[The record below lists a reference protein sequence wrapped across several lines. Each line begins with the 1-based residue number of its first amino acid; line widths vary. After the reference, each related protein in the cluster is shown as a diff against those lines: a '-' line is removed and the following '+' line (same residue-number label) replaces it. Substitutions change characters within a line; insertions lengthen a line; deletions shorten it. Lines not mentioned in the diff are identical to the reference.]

1 MAKMNIPP
9 VPEGA
14 TWTEDQW
21 KAIMASGQDILVA
34 AAAGSGK
41 TAVLVERIIKKIT
54 SENSPIDVDELLVVT
69 FTNASAAEMRHRIGE
84 ALEKAID
91 SNPNS
96 VHLKKQL
103 SLLNRASISTLHSF
117 CLEVIRKYYYLID
130 VDPGFRIAD
139 ETEGQLLRDEVIE
152 DLFEEEYGKDGNQ
165 PFFNLVDAFTNDRSD
180 EGLKDIIVDL
190 FDFARSNPSPD
201 AYLDSIVSMY
211 DAAGSTAIE
220 ELPFMK
226 VLMADIE
233 LQLQGAKLLLEQ
245 GLEIAKMP
253 GGPAPRAVNFTE
265 DLHVVVTLLN
275 AKEQSWS
282 ELYDAIQ
289 LANFGR
295 AKMCKGDDY
304 NKDLVDKA
312 SKLRD
317 RAKKIVQDLR
327 SELFSRRPESF
338 LKDMQE
344 MKPLIAVLIDLVK
357 EFSRR
362 FGEVKQERGLVDF
375 SDLEHYTLEILA
387 AQSGIE
393 GELPLAEA
401 TPSEAARA
409 YRKKFKEV
417 LVDEYQDTNMVQ
429 EAILQLVTADGE
441 ATGNLFMVGDVKQS
455 IYRFRLAEPNL
466 FLGKYNRFTADG
478 EHSGLKIDL
487 AKNFRSRSE
496 VLDGT
501 NYLFKQ
507 IMGVKVGEIHY
518 DENAELKKGAPYPE
532 DEQFPVEL
540 LLIDRG
546 EGSSSETESAEES
559 ETAATEFDADDL
571 EQSQLEA
578 RLMAKHIKDMVEER
592 RGVYNPKTKTS
603 KPVNYRDIVI
613 LLRSMTWAPQ
623 IMEEFKQQGIPIYA
637 NLSTGYFQA
646 TEVAIMLALL
656 KVIDNPYQDIPLAAV
671 LRSPIVGLNEED
683 LAVIRIS
690 QKRGAFY
697 DALTTFCMQKPT
709 ADNEEVHEKTSQ
721 FFDRLK
727 SWRTAARQ
735 GSVSDLIWQ
744 LYRETRFFDFAG
756 GMPGGKQRQANL
768 RALYDRARQYEATTF
783 RGLFRFLRF
792 IERMR
797 ERGDD
802 LGAARA
808 LGEQEDVVRI
818 MTIHSSK
825 GLEFPVVFTAGLARN
840 FNTMDL
846 KKFYMLD
853 KEFGFAAKYIN
864 PEKRISY
871 PSLPQL
877 AFRRKHKMEM
887 LAEEMRVLYVA
898 LTRAKEKLYL
908 IGSVKDAEKMIS
920 KWQDEASRPEWL
932 LDEYLRAS
940 ATGFIDWIGP
950 AVIRHNDCES
960 IREGES
966 SLHPALGEEI
976 SAHPSRWKIKTI
988 TVEEV
993 ASYAEEKTEKHESL
1007 MDLVA
1012 AGKPVNIES
1021 DMAEAVHNQLSWS
1034 YLYKEAANHRSKQS
1048 VTELKR
1054 NHEAKDEESGT
1065 QIVRRFTKPILNR
1078 PRFMQ
1083 EKKLTPAERG
1093 TAMHMVMQH
1102 IDLTEPVTAA
1112 SLELQLEQMVEKE
1125 LLFPEQRDAIEKKWI
1140 LAFFETEIG
1149 KRLINAQKVRREV
1162 PFYLA
1167 LPAREVYPDWQ
1178 GENEPI
1184 FIQGVVDCIFQDEK
1198 GTVLLDFKTDGIHDR
1213 YKGGYEQAKP
1223 VLEERYRIQISLYAK
1238 AIQQVWKQPVDE
1250 KYLYFFDGGHLL
1262 ELQNL

>member
-1 MAKMNIPP
+1 MNIPP

-41 TAVLVERIIKKIT
+41 TAVLVERIIRKIT
-54 SENSPIDVDELLVVT
+54 SENNPIDVDELLVVT

-91 SNPNS
+91 SNPDS
-96 VHLKKQL
+96 THLKKQL

-152 DLFEEEYGKDGNQ
+152 DLFEEEYGKADNQ

-180 EGLKDIIVDL
+180 EGLKDIIADL

-201 AYLDSIVSMY
+201 DYLDSIVSMY
-211 DAAGSTAIE
+211 EAAGSTAIE
-220 ELPFMK
+220 HLPFMK
-226 VLMADIE
+226 VLISDIE
-233 LQLQGAKLLLEQ
+233 LQLQGAKQLLEKA
-245 GLEIAKMP
+245 LDISRMP

-265 DLHVVVTLLN
+265 DLHVIDTLL
-275 AKEQSWS
+275 AAGEQSWG
-282 ELYDAIQ
+282 ELFEAIQ

-295 AKMCKGDDY
+295 AKTCRGDDY

-312 SKLRD
+312 AKLRD

-327 SELFSRRPESF
+327 SELFSRKPESF

-344 MKPLIAVLIDLVK
+344 MQPLIAVLIDLVK

-375 SDLEHYTLEILA
+375 SDLEHYTLEILTVKSDEE
-387 AQSGIE
+387 SG
-393 GELPLAEA
+393 PLAS
-401 TPSEAARA
+401 PSEAALA
-409 YRKKFKEV
+409 YRNKFKEV

-429 EAILQLVTADGE
+429 EAILQLVTAEGE
-441 ATGNLFMVGDVKQS
+441 AAGNLFMVGDVKQS
-455 IYRFRLAEPNL
+455 IYKFRLAEPNL
-466 FLGKYNRFTADG
+466 FLGKYNRFTAEG
-478 EHSGLKIDL
+478 EGTGLKIDL
-487 AKNFRSRSE
+487 ARNFRSRSE

-518 DENAELKKGAPYPE
+518 DDNAELKKGAPYPE
-532 DEQFPVEL
+532 DDSFPVEL

-546 EGSSSETESAEES
+546 EGASSDSDSSEENE
-559 ETAATEFDADDL
+559 AADNEFDAEDL

-646 TEVAIMLALL
+646 TEVAVMLSLL

-671 LRSPIVGLNEED
+671 LRSPIVGLDEEE
-683 LAVIRIS
+683 LAIIRIS
-690 QKRGAFY
+690 QKRGSFY
-697 DALTTFCMQKPT
+697 EALTAFCLQKPT
-709 ADNEEVHEKTSQ
+709 TENEALHEKTSR
-721 FFDRLK
+721 FFEDLK
-727 SWRTAARQ
+727 KWRTTARQ

-768 RALYDRARQYEATTF
+768 RALYDRARQYEATSF

-825 GLEFPVVFTAGLARN
+825 GLEFPVVFVAGLARN

-864 PEKRISY
+864 PEKRISF

-877 AFRRKHKMEM
+877 AFKRKHKMEM

-908 IGSVKDAEKMIS
+908 IGSVKDADKTIS
-920 KWQDEASRPEWL
+920 KWQDEASHPDWL

-940 ATGFIDWIGP
+940 ASGYIDWIGP
-950 AVIRHNDCES
+950 AVIRHKDCES
-960 IREGES
+960 IRGS
-966 SLHPALGEEI
+966 QASLHPALDEEI
-976 SAHPSRWKIKTI
+976 NCHPSRWKIETI
-988 TVEEV
+988 NAEEIV
-993 ASYAEEKTEKHESL
+993 SYADEKDEERESL

-1012 AGKPVNIES
+1012 AGKAVNQVSEL
-1021 DMAEAVHNQLSWS
+1021 AEKVNEQLSWN
-1034 YLYKEAANHRSKQS
+1034 YHYKEAANHRSKQS

-1054 NHEAKDEESGT
+1054 NHETRDEESGT

-1083 EKKLTPAERG
+1083 EKMLTPAERG

-1102 IDLTEPVTAA
+1102 IDLSRPITEA
-1112 SLELQLEQMVEKE
+1112 SLELQLVQMVEKE
-1125 LLFPEQRDAIEKKWI
+1125 LLFPEQKEAVDRKWI
-1140 LAFFETEIG
+1140 LAFFDTAIG
-1149 KRLINAQKVRREV
+1149 QRLLGANKVRREV
-1162 PFYLA
+1162 PFYLS
-1167 LPAREVYPDWQ
+1167 LPAKEVYPDWQ
-1178 GENEPI
+1178 GENEPV
-1184 FIQGVVDCIFQDEK
+1184 FIQGVIDCIFEDEK

-1213 YKGGYEQAKP
+1213 YKGGFEQAKP
-1223 VLEERYRIQISLYAK
+1223 ILEERYRIQISLYAK
-1238 AIQQVWKQPVDE
+1238 AIQQVWKKQVEE

-1262 ELQNL
+1262 EMEQL

>member
-1 MAKMNIPP
+1 MAKTNIPP

-54 SENSPIDVDELLVVT
+54 SESNPIDVDELLVVT

-91 SNPNS
+91 SNPAS
-96 VHLKKQL
+96 THLKKQL

-152 DLFEEEYGKDGNQ
+152 DLFEEEYGKADNQ
-165 PFFNLVDAFTNDRSD
+165 HFFNLVDAFTNDRSD

-211 DAAGSTAIE
+211 EAAGSTEIE
-220 ELPFMK
+220 NLPFMK
-226 VLMADIE
+226 VLIADIE
-233 LQLQGAKLLLEQ
+233 LQLQGAKQLLEK
-245 GLEIAKMP
+245 GMEIAKMP

-265 DLHVVVTLLN
+265 DLHVIDTLLA
-275 AKEQSWS
+275 AKDRSWA
-282 ELYDAIQ
+282 ELYEAIQ

-295 AKMCKGDDY
+295 AKTCRGDEF

-312 SKLRD
+312 AKLRD
-317 RAKKIVQDLR
+317 RTKKIVQDLR
-327 SELFSRRPESF
+327 GELFSRKPESF

-344 MKPLIAVLIDLVK
+344 MKPLIVVLINLVK
-357 EFSRR
+357 EFSGR

-387 AQSGIE
+387 AKSGTE
-393 GELPLAEA
+393 EALPAGDSK
-401 TPSEAARA
+401 PSEAALA
-409 YRKKFKEV
+409 YREKFKEV

-429 EAILQLVTADGE
+429 EAILQLVTAEGE
-441 ATGNLFMVGDVKQS
+441 ASGNLFMVGDVKQS
-455 IYRFRLAEPNL
+455 IYKFRLAEPNL
-466 FLGKYNRFTADG
+466 FLGKYNRFTSNG
-478 EHSGLKIDL
+478 EGTGLKIDL
-487 AKNFRSRSE
+487 AKNFRSRRE

-507 IMGVKVGEIHY
+507 IMGIKVGEIHY

-532 DEQFPVEL
+532 DDEFPVEL
-540 LLIDRG
+540 LLIDKS
-546 EGSSSETESAEES
+546 ESPSSESDPGEDS
-559 ETAATEFDADDL
+559 ETAAGEFDADDL

-578 RLMAKHIKDMVEER
+578 RLIAKHIKDMVEER

-646 TEVAIMLALL
+646 TEVAIMISLL

-671 LRSPIVGLNEED
+671 LRSPIVGLDEEE
-683 LAVIRIS
+683 LAIIRVS
-690 QKRGAFY
+690 HKRGSFY
-697 DALTTFCMQKPT
+697 EALTAFCLQKPLPE
-709 ADNEEVHEKTSQ
+709 NEGLHEKTSR
-721 FFDRLK
+721 FFESLK
-727 SWRTAARQ
+727 SWRTSARQ

-744 LYRETRFFDFAG
+744 LFRETRFFDFAG

-768 RALYDRARQYEATTF
+768 RALYDRARQYEATSF

-825 GLEFPVVFTAGLARN
+825 GLEFPVVFVAGLARN

-877 AFRRKHKMEM
+877 AFKRKHKMEM

-908 IGSVKDAEKMIS
+908 IGSVKDAEKTIS
-920 KWQDEASRPEWL
+920 KWQDEASHPDWL

-940 ATGFIDWIGP
+940 ASGYIDWVGP
-950 AVIRHNDCES
+950 AVIRHRDCDS
-960 IREGES
+960 IKEGAEP
-966 SLHPALGEEI
+966 LHPALGDDI
-976 SAHPSRWKIKTI
+976 TCHPSRWKIESIKA
-988 TVEEV
+988 EEI
-993 ASYAEEKTEKHESL
+993 ASYGDEKTEEHESL
-1007 MDLVA
+1007 MDLVE
-1012 AGKPVNIES
+1012 AGKPVNKES
-1021 DMAEAVHNQLSWS
+1021 GLAETVNRQLSWN
-1034 YLYKEAANHRSKQS
+1034 YHFKEAANHRSKQS

-1054 NHEAKDEESGT
+1054 NHETRDEESGT

-1102 IDLTEPVTAA
+1102 IDLNQPVTEA
-1112 SLELQLEQMVEKE
+1112 SLEMQLEKMVEKE
-1125 LLFPEQRDAIEKKWI
+1125 LLFPEQRDAVDKKWI
-1140 LAFFETEIG
+1140 LAFFETDIG
-1149 KRLINAQKVRREV
+1149 KRLLTAEKVSREV
-1162 PFYLA
+1162 PFYLS
-1167 LPAREVYPDWQ
+1167 LPSKEVYPDWQ

-1213 YKGGYEQAKP
+1213 YKGGFEQAKP
-1223 VLEERYRIQISLYAK
+1223 ILEERYRIQISLYAK
-1238 AIQQVWKQPVDE
+1238 AIEQVWKQQIGRAHV
-1250 KYLYFFDGGHLL
+1250 
-1262 ELQNL
+1262 